1 MQTLLKR
8 YNDLSGRITS
18 LKSDIKSKENQ
29 INEKNNLVDN
39 LNKAS
44 WVLTEVQKRTQERFK
59 EKIEGLVSLAI
70 KSVYDRPFGFE
81 LVFERKRDKMEI
93 RPLIYE
99 IVNGQKE
106 YYEDA
111 ENELGGGIVD
121 ICSFALRVVLWTM
134 ETPRSRNVFIL
145 DEPGKNL
152 GALLPLFGQMLREIS
167 HKLNF
172 QLIIITHDDALAEMA
187 DRVFIVTHDG
197 RESHVKIINSE
208 TNDTIER
215 KEKEELK
222 KENKICFDESG
233 EISRETWDKINTT
246 ITKRKKRQ

>member
-18 LKSDIKSKENQ
+18 LKSDIKLKENR

-44 WVLTEVQKRTQERFK
+44 WVLTEVQKKTQERFK

-93 RPLIYE
+93 KPLIYE

-121 ICSFALRVVLWTM
+121 ICSFSLRVVLWTM

-152 GALLPLFGQMLREIS
+152 GALLPLFGQMLREVS

-187 DRVFIVTHDG
+187 DRVFVVTHDG
-197 RESHVKIINSE
+197 RESHVSLMADK
-208 TNDTIER
+208 
-215 KEKEELK
+215 KEEK
-222 KENKICFDESG
+222 NICFDEAK
-233 EISRETWDKINTT
+233 EISEETWKKLDKEIP
-246 ITKRKKRQ
+246 IVSEEVISKVSTKRRKRQ

>member
-8 YNDLSGRITS
+8 YNDLSGRIIS

-93 RPLIYE
+93 KPLIYE
-99 IVNGQKE
+99 IINNKKE

-152 GALLPLFGQMLREIS
+152 GALLPLFGQMLREVS

-172 QLIIITHDDALAEMA
+172 QLIIITHDDALTEMA
-187 DRVFIVTHDG
+187 DRVFVVSHDG
-197 RESHVKIINSE
+197 RESHVSLMANK
-208 TNDTIER
+208 
-215 KEKEELK
+215 KEEK
-222 KENKICFDESG
+222 NIYFDETK
-233 EISRETWDKINTT
+233 EISEENWKKLDKETPIISEGIISKVS
-246 ITKRKKRQ
+246 TKRR

>member
-134 ETPRSRNVFIL
+134 EAPRSRNVFIL

-152 GALLPLFGQMLREIS
+152 GALLPLFGQMLREVS

-172 QLIIITHDDALAEMA
+172 QLIIITHDDALTEMA
-187 DRVFIVTHDG
+187 DRVFVVSHDG
-197 RESHVKIINSE
+197 RESHVSLMANK
-208 TNDTIER
+208 
-215 KEKEELK
+215 KEEK
-222 KENKICFDESG
+222 NIYFDETK
-233 EISRETWDKINTT
+233 EISEENWKKLDKETPIISEGIISKVS
-246 ITKRKKRQ
+246 TKRRKRQ

>member
-1 MQTLLKR
+1 MEILLKR
-8 YNDLSGRITS
+8 YNSLSGRITS
-18 LKSDIKSKENQ
+18 LKSDIQIKENQ

-134 ETPRSRNVFIL
+134 EAPRSRNVFIL

-152 GALLPLFGQMLREIS
+152 GALLPLFGQMLREVS

-172 QLIIITHDDALAEMA
+172 QLIIITHDDALTEIA
-187 DRVFIVTHDG
+187 DRVFVVTHDG
-197 RESHVKIINSE
+197 RESHVSLMANK
-208 TNDTIER
+208 
-215 KEKEELK
+215 KEEK
-222 KENKICFDESG
+222 NIYFDETK
-233 EISRETWDKINTT
+233 EISEENWKKLDKEAPI
-246 ITKRKKRQ
+246 ISEGIISKVSTKRRKRQ